1 MLAHLSVNYPGG
13 AIPNHPALAAF
24 FFEVFPM
31 YSQFAQALLIT
42 GVLAL
47 SACGGA
53 ETATTPDTAAETP
66 VAESPAA
73 ETETAALGDHSAAS
87 QGGQVVESG
96 PYHLELVP
104 LPEADGIHLDLYLQT
119 GDTHEAVADATAI
132 AQVQLPDG
140 TQQELPMEYDA
151 AGEHFF
157 AFLPSQAPG
166 EYKTVIQTDIKG
178 EKVNAR
184 FNFSK

>member
-1 MLAHLSVNYPGG
+1 MR
-13 AIPNHPALAAF
+13 
-24 FFEVFPM
+24 
-31 YSQFAQALLIT
+31 SQFTQALLIT

-53 ETATTPDTAAETP
+53 ETATAPDTA

-73 ETETAALGDHSAAS
+73 QTETATAPSTAT

-104 LPEADGIHLDLYLQT
+104 APEADGIHLDLYLQT
-119 GDTHEAVADATAI
+119 GDTHEAIADATAI

-151 AGEHFF
+151 EGEHFF
-157 AFLPSQAPG
+157 AFLPSQAAG

>member
-1 MLAHLSVNYPGG
+1 MR
-13 AIPNHPALAAF
+13 
-24 FFEVFPM
+24 
-31 YSQFAQALLIT
+31 SQFVQALLIT

-53 ETATTPDTAAETP
+53 ETATAPDTAAETP
-66 VAESPAA
+66 VVESPAEA
-73 ETETAALGDHSAAS
+73 ETAATK
-87 QGGQVVESG
+87 GGQVVESG

-104 LPEADGIHLDLYLQT
+104 APEADGIHLDLYLQT
-119 GDTHEAVADATAI
+119 GDTHEAIADATAV

-140 TQQELPMEYDA
+140 TQQEIPMEYDA
-151 AGEHFF
+151 EGEHFF
-157 AFLPSQAPG
+157 AFLPSQAAG
-166 EYKTVIQTDIKG
+166 DYKTVIQTDIKG